1 MMPCELNQEQWSV
14 KSAIFILN
22 CFFQPQ
28 GEKSFRISAVK
39 FGKLFCSKFN
49 CNWYEGTDVNIH
61 TLTETQKGNWHA
73 EQLNNLQCTDCQAMA
88 RDWAIA
94 LYSNILI

>member
-1 MMPCELNQEQWSV
+1 MMLCELNKKQRNV

-28 GEKSFRISAVK
+28 GGKPFQISAIK

-49 CNWYEGTDVNIH
+49 SNQHKHKKVSGP
-61 TLTETQKGNWHA
+61 A
-73 EQLNNLQCTDCQAMA
+73 EQLNNLQCTECQAMA
-88 RDWAIA
+88 YV
-94 LYSNILI
+94 LGILLFTVTS